1 MASIGTLVLNLEA
14 EGINPGSYC
23 YYKQLLRALLEY
35 YNMREDQLTD
45 DVKKNLQSKLK
56 KISEKVNKLKLGK
69 KKSLQELI
77 LAMEKVSLFMSFL
90 LVHAYN

>member
-14 EGINPGSYC
+14 EGVNPGSYC
-23 YYKQLLRALLEY
+23 YSKQLLRALLEY

-90 LVHAYN
+90 LVHA